1 MRSERVQN
9 SVRNFSL
16 ALASLEEFVA
26 EPDRTNRDKAGIF
39 QAFEFTYELAW
50 KTFQRLAQN
59 EGLQVASPRQAFS
72 SALQAG
78 FIPPE
83 EEPLWIAMMQDRNL
97 TSHTYHESLAT
108 EIVQRIRT
116 AYLPVLKVAV
126 ARLALT
132 SPPPSPSPPVQQ

>member
-1 MRSERVQN
+1 
-9 SVRNFSL
+9 VRNFSL

-26 EPDRTNRDKAGIF
+26 EPVCTNRDKAGII

-59 EGLQVASPRQAFS
+59 EGLQVALPRQAFS

-108 EIVQRIRT
+108 EIV
-116 AYLPVLKVAV
+116 
-126 ARLALT
+126 
-132 SPPPSPSPPVQQ
+132 

>member
-1 MRSERVQN
+1 M
-9 SVRNFSL
+9 RNFSL
-16 ALASLEEFVA
+16 ALASLEEFIA
-26 EPDRTNRDKAGIF
+26 EPVRTNRDKAGII

-50 KTFQRLAQN
+50 KTFQRLAQD

-83 EEPLWIAMMQDRNL
+83 EEPVWIAMMQDRNL

-132 SPPPSPSPPVQQ
+132 SPPASPSSPVQ

>member
-1 MRSERVQN
+1 
-9 SVRNFSL
+9 
-16 ALASLEEFVA
+16 
-26 EPDRTNRDKAGIF
+26 
-39 QAFEFTYELAW
+39 
-50 KTFQRLAQN
+50 
-59 EGLQVASPRQAFS
+59 VASPRQAFS

-83 EEPLWIAMMQDRNL
+83 EEPVWIAMMQDRNL
-97 TSHTYHESLAT
+97 TLHTYHESLAT

-132 SPPPSPSPPVQQ
+132 SPPPSPSSPVQQ

>member
-26 EPDRTNRDKAGIF
+26 EPVRTNRDKAGII

-50 KTFQRLAQN
+50 KTFQRLAQDD
-59 EGLQVASPRQAFS
+59 GLQVASPRQAFS

-83 EEPLWIAMMQDRNL
+83 EEPVWIAMMQDRNL

-108 EIVQRIRT
+108 EIVHRIRT
-116 AYLPVLKVAV
+116 DYLPVLKVAA
-126 ARLALT
+126 ARLT
-132 SPPPSPSPPVQQ
+132 P